1 MHAVNT
7 SRTWGSLALLATG
20 LALGASNAAHAQD
33 RAALLAG
40 MKACL
45 AETASP
51 RRLVCFEKL
60 AEEALG
66 AARQAPEAAA
76 EATSPS
82 ETPPPAAPADPA
94 VKRTP
99 PAAAPSP
106 DDARR
111 RYGLRES
118 ARKEPK
124 TLDLTIV
131 SAQPD
136 RSGRWIFE
144 SADGQVWVQ
153 TDRRRVRLT
162 RLPVAA
168 RIEKSFFGSY
178 FLDLEGVPADIRVRR
193 RK

>member
-7 SRTWGSLALLATG
+7 SRTWGILALLATG
-20 LALGASNAAHAQD
+20 LALGASNAARAQD
-33 RAALLAG
+33 SAALLAG

-45 AETASP
+45 ETTVSS
-51 RRLVCFEKL
+51 RRLACFEKL
-60 AEEALG
+60 AREALG
-66 AARQAPEAAA
+66 ETRQAPEAAA
-76 EATSPS
+76 EATAAGATALPG
-82 ETPPPAAPADPA
+82 APAEPA
-94 VKRTP
+94 VKRT

-106 DDARR
+106 DDVRA

-124 TLDLTIV
+124 TLALTIV